1 MITQDWHAD
10 DATLD
15 RYAAGQADMAVS
27 ASVEAHLIACAD
39 CRRRVA
45 RFSDPAVLQRARSG
59 LQDSIQRVRHPF
71 PLRVLRR
78 HGLSEEDAVLL
89 THAQLL
95 RGPWTL
101 ATVTVLVFA
110 VAASFPDAY
119 LSKSLY
125 LLLAPLVPVL
135 GVSGAFAATDSLSEL
150 ANATPYSK
158 LRLCL
163 LRTLAVVTALIPL
176 MVLFGAIMPGIG
188 WLAVAWLGPA
198 LGLTLTA
205 LAAMTWFRPVP
216 VGTAVCLL
224 WTFAVAALFPR
235 HDMHLAIA
243 AGAQLAYLTIA
254 VATALTLVI
263 RSLFAHTPGGYA

>member
-10 DATLD
+10 DALLD
-15 RYAAGQADMAVS
+15 RYAAGRADMALS
-27 ASVEAHLIACAD
+27 ASVEAHLIACPD
-39 CRRRVA
+39 CRGRIA

-59 LQDSIQRVRHPF
+59 LRDSVQQVRHPL
-71 PLRVLRR
+71 PLRILRR
-78 HGLSEEDAVLL
+78 YGLSEQDAVLL
-89 THAQLL
+89 THARLL

-101 ATVTVLVFA
+101 ATVAVIVFA

-119 LSKSLY
+119 LSQSLY
-125 LLLAPLVPVL
+125 LLFAPLVPVL
-135 GVSGAFAATDSLSEL
+135 GVSGAFAATDSLTGLTS
-150 ANATPYSK
+150 ATPYSK

-163 LRTLAVVTALIPL
+163 LRTVAVVTASIPL
-176 MVLFGAIMPGIG
+176 IVLFGAIMPGIG

-224 WTFAVAALFPR
+224 WTIAVAALFPR
-235 HDMHLAIA
+235 HDVHVAIA
-243 AGAQLAYLTIA
+243 ASAQLAYLTIA

-263 RSLFAHTPGGYA
+263 RSRFAHTPGGYA